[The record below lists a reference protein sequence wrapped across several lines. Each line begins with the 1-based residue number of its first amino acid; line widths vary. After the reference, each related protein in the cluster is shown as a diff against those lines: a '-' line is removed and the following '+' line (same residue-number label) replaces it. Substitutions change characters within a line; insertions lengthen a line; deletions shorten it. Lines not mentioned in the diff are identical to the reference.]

1 MSYIFT
7 SVRAST
13 STDAKFFAF
22 CVSKTYF
29 FYFTHSF
36 LQNNNIN
43 LSILHIYSIKYSFFY
58 FFLLFSHSWALS
70 LSLTALLSLRPNHR
84 HHHSA
89 AIKPKPKSVYL
100 LCAFFVSHSHG
111 WSEPKPR
118 SSWNPRLIKAKVD
131 QTHSSVV
138 AAKVDRSPLRLSPK
152 ATPTKR
158 TPCSPFTRWLRAY
171 RCRKKQR
178 RKNAWRKKSLQ
189 ISGWSKEWMRS
200 ERKKE
205 KRSRDERKK
214 NEKNGDQQER
224 RERKN

>member
-1 MSYIFT
+1 M
-7 SVRAST
+7 AS
-13 STDAKFFAF
+13 
-22 CVSKTYF
+22 
-29 FYFTHSF
+29 
-36 LQNNNIN
+36 
-43 LSILHIYSIKYSFFY
+43 
-58 FFLLFSHSWALS
+58 LS
-70 LSLTALLSLRPNHR
+70 LSLTASLFLRPNHR
-84 HHHSA
+84 HHHST

-100 LCAFFVSHSHG
+100 LCTFFVSHSHG

-118 SSWNPRLIKAKVD
+118 SSRNPRLIEAKVD

-138 AAKVDRSPLRLSPK
+138 AVKVDRSLLRLSPK

-171 RCRKKQR
+171 RCRKKQC

-205 KRSRDERKK
+205 KRSRDKREKTRKTETNKREER
-214 NEKNGDQQER
+214 EKINKIIYGWATAKIYTSLHIFRSTDV
-224 RERKN
+224 KYF